1 MQICSTSTGKTLSF
15 SNRTEFPN
23 KHNILSICT
32 IGHHMQ
38 RRDIGKIG
46 QRIMNVEEKRKT
58 IYTREDVWMLL
69 ERTFRGLL

>member
-1 MQICSTSTGKTLSF
+1 
-15 SNRTEFPN
+15 
-23 KHNILSICT
+23 
-32 IGHHMQ
+32 MQ